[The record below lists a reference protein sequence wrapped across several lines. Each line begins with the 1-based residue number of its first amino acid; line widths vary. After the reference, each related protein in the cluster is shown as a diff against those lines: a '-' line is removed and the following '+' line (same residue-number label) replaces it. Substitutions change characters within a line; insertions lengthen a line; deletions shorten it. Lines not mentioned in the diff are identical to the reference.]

1 MTNRDTDETGA
12 LRDCLRETVRRVRL
26 VAGFYPAVDSCD
38 GDVDAC
44 AMAWNVLAA
53 SLADADRLL
62 AAGTT
67 PASAAP
73 FGGER

>member
-1 MTNRDTDETGA
+1 MADDIITDETGA

-26 VAGFYPAVDSCD
+26 VAEFYPAVDSCE
-38 GDVDAC
+38 GNVDAC

-62 AAGTT
+62 AVNAPQT
-67 PASAAP
+67 AP
-73 FGGER
+73 FAGEG